1 MWKYCGRIS
10 QLGFFIL
17 YIIFYSF
24 ISFSS
29 KHVSPISLL
38 LFLFLLQNLP
48 ATSFALLIK
57 EKRERKTKREE
68 KDWGIGV
75 HHAVGDRGS
84 PCTTTSAVPP
94 RLILLPTIRLG
105 QINLFFFFSFFFFSY
120 LLVLIQLYF
129 IRIGICFVFC
139 VWIMW
144 ETRLDRLVLF
154 LFSFFF
160 FFFFHICL
168 FWFNFILII
177 GFCIVF
183 CVWINYFAHEQVSLF
198 SLFLLFFWF
207 HLVYEKKISN
217 GNGENERMRG
227 KKKAMERIREKKKS
241 GGERRNW

>member
-168 FWFNFILII
+168 FWFNFILRI

-198 SLFLLFFWF
+198 SLFFFFSWF
-207 HLVYEKKISN
+207 HLVYEKKRSN
-217 GNGENERMRG
+217 GNGE
-227 KKKAMERIREKKKS
+227 KKKKKQRRELEKKKY
-241 GGERRNW
+241 GEERKNW

>member
-29 KHVSPISLL
+29 THVSPISLL

-57 EKRERKTKREE
+57 EKRERERQRERRKTGGSAFTMPSEIE
-68 KDWGIGV
+68 V
-75 HHAVGDRGS
+75 HHALPRPLSHRGS
-84 PCTTTSAVPP
+84 SSFPP
-94 RLILLPTIRLG
+94 SGWVRSTCS
-105 QINLFFFFSFFFFSY
+105 FFFSFFFFSY

-144 ETRLDRLVLF
+144 ETRSDRLVLF

-160 FFFFHICL
+160 IFACSNSTL
-168 FWFNFILII
+168 F
-177 GFCIVF
+177 
-183 CVWINYFAHEQVSLF
+183 
-198 SLFLLFFWF
+198 
-207 HLVYEKKISN
+207 
-217 GNGENERMRG
+217 
-227 KKKAMERIREKKKS
+227 
-241 GGERRNW
+241 